1 MFSDHLRK
9 VDQAPHKTL
18 LLVAC
23 GLVIACQLVAMALLA
38 GEQVQKAQMRSDS
51 DVSRQ
56 AAVASCVEVSRGVAV
71 KNCFSLGSAEF
82 ESRGD
87 TDHVKNAGPDSV
99 APAGGTLGDFA
110 APATLAT
117 PNPAVTGFTSIS
129 FATR

>member
-9 VDQAPHKTL
+9 VDQASHKTL

-23 GLVIACQLVAMALLA
+23 SLVIVCQLVAMALLA

-56 AAVASCVEVSRGVAV
+56 AAIASCVEVSRGVAV

-82 ESRGD
+82 ESRGV
-87 TDHVKNAGPDSV
+87 TDYVKNAGLGSV
-99 APAGGTLGDFA
+99 ASGGGMLDDFS
-110 APATLAT
+110 APAKLTT
-117 PNPAVTGFTSIS
+117 PNPALTGFASTS
-129 FATR
+129 FTTR